1 MQNELI
7 LNRKTFNENED
18 GNSKRTPKDDVESED
33 TNEKLKEK
41 VPERMEIEPIDN
53 EEGLSS

>member
-33 TNEKLKEK
+33 KVKEK
-41 VPERMEIEPIDN
+41 VPERMEIETIDN

>member
-18 GNSKRTPKDDVESED
+18 GNTPKDDVESED